1 MIIFYIYYFVP
12 CRFFY
17 LYCILGCFVTIFC
30 WLVNVYCIIFVSL
43 CCFDHVLWEKTL
55 TINWF
60 IVWLFY
66 CPTCFILV
74 KSRLV
79 NSNICNETVVNCTIW
94 LRINMIFYF
103 LSMDQIVFVVLS
115 CSYIMKICHAILQ
128 NRTNGGIFWYLYQN
142 KIKCYWGQH
151 FSFAIAICN
160 GFKAA
165 S

>member
-1 MIIFYIYYFVP
+1 MIIFYIYHFVP

-30 WLVNVYCIIFVSL
+30 WLVNVYCIIL
-43 CCFDHVLWEKTL
+43 YHYAVLTMFYGKNTHNKL
-55 TINWF
+55 IHR
-60 IVWLFY
+60 VAFY

-94 LRINMIFYF
+94 LGINMIFFFKYGPDCF
-103 LSMDQIVFVVLS
+103 CSFVMFI
-115 CSYIMKICHAILQ
+115 YNEICHAILQ
-128 NRTNGGIFWYLYQN
+128 NRTKGGIFWYLYQN